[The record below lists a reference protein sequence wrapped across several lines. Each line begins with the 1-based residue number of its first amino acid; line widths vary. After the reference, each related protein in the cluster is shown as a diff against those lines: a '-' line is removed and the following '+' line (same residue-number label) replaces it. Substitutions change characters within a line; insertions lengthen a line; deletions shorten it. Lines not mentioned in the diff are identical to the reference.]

1 MVVSVPSTATAVQQ
15 HPAGITTTAGAATS
29 ESTGRLVTSA
39 GAGDLVVSVRLDD
52 KQKQHVVPVE
62 AGPRNKILA
71 AERKIQKEK
80 EEEREEGEAEEGE
93 ETDMDVDHRA
103 TIGEG
108 SRLFLYTGIGTILK
122 IPINNPFDI
131 L

>member
-1 MVVSVPSTATAVQQ
+1 MVISVPSTATAVQQ
-15 HPAGITTTAGAATS
+15 QPAGVTTAGAATS

-39 GAGDLVVSVRLDD
+39 GGDDLVVSVRLDE
-52 KQKQHVVPVE
+52 KQKQQQVVPVE

-71 AERKIQKEK
+71 AERKIRKE
-80 EEEREEGEAEEGE
+80 EEEREEGEAEEEE

-108 SRLFLYTGIGTILK
+108 SSFLLYRVLVLVMA
-122 IPINNPFDI
+122 PYY
-131 L
+131 